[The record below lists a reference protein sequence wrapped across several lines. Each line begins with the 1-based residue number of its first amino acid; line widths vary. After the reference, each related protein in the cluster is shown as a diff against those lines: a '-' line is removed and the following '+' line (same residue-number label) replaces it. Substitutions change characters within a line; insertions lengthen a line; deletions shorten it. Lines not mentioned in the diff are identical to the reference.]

1 MEFRTGDEVVH
12 RAYGVGNV
20 LRHEK
25 QQVAGGEPRWY
36 YVLAIGPSTVWVPMH
51 ADGATSLRAVT
62 SKQELDQCR
71 TILKGRPSVL
81 DRDHNKRR
89 LEVKTR
95 ITQGSFRVL
104 CEVTRDLTALG
115 WQRRI
120 SEADAALLQ
129 KVRDTVGREWAVAA
143 GLPLADALQE
153 IDDLLL
159 AGQKNYK
166 V

>member
-71 TILKGRPSVL
+71 TILKGRPSIL
-81 DRDHNKRR
+81 ERDHNKRR

-95 ITQGSFRVL
+95 CQRQRGFPARFKILLMAISSMRSISGKPR
-104 CEVTRDLTALG
+104 TA
-115 WQRRI
+115 
-120 SEADAALLQ
+120 S
-129 KVRDTVGREWAVAA
+129 KN
-143 GLPLADALQE
+143 PLSTKIA
-153 IDDLLL
+153 
-159 AGQKNYK
+159 
-166 V
+166 